1 VRAFLARRDSEKQ
14 RTSHEYLPPGSPG
27 FLQRLRARRG
37 ADGASQGRWS
47 LVEQRIV
54 AKATSAEWT
63 AAMAQQ
69 MLARNGIVMRETAA
83 AENVPGGFAAVY
95 PALKT
100 MEENGWV
107 RRGMFVAAMG
117 AAQFATPSAV
127 DMLRSLRKPAEKP
140 ETVHLAASDPAN
152 PYGSLLPWL
161 ENSTDHN
168 MARAAGATVVLS
180 RGRLVAFLRRRNPA
194 LRVFLPEDEP
204 ERSQVARDLAR
215 KLADIG
221 IIRQSRKSGLLIQT
235 IDDHAANEHFLA
247 RFLEESGFV
256 LTASGYML
264 RRIAGAAGSQ
274 DLVATDDDEVEESV

>member
-1 VRAFLARRDSEKQ
+1 
-14 RTSHEYLPPGSPG
+14 
-27 FLQRLRARRG
+27 
-37 ADGASQGRWS
+37 
-47 LVEQRIV
+47 
-54 AKATSAEWT
+54 
-63 AAMAQQ
+63 
-69 MLARNGIVMRETAA
+69 
-83 AENVPGGFAAVY
+83 
-95 PALKT
+95 
-100 MEENGWV
+100 
-107 RRGMFVAAMG
+107 
-117 AAQFATPSAV
+117 
-127 DMLRSLRKPAEKP
+127 MLRSLRKPAEKP
-140 ETVHLAASDPAN
+140 ETVHLAASDSAN